1 MTGTPQFGDADLRRF
16 VAAGRCHKRAFSL
29 IRKHLRPPF
38 HVRRKHP
45 AEDAERRFRRNRSV
59 IGILSK
65 SKLPSFLLLPVFR
78 QLSRLPVT
86 SVTCYEKIGFSMST
100 EAASPKQILKATPLF
115 AALDES
121 EISSL
126 AARCGIRP
134 YAPGEV
140 LFTEGEPCRG
150 LYIVVSG
157 HVRIFKTASNGR
169 EQVLT
174 IEGPG
179 ASVAELPV
187 FDGDN
192 YPASGSAVEK
202 ADVLFISRA
211 DLRAICLEKPEV
223 SLKMLQVVGKRL
235 RRLVGIIEEL
245 SFTTVR
251 HRLISWML
259 RHAGTRNT
267 LTLDMS
273 HQELAA
279 QIGTVRELVSRN
291 LARLQAQGMIEVNN
305 RQILIVDREGLEAD
319 LSSMV

>member
-1 MTGTPQFGDADLRRF
+1 
-16 VAAGRCHKRAFSL
+16 
-29 IRKHLRPPF
+29 
-38 HVRRKHP
+38 
-45 AEDAERRFRRNRSV
+45 
-59 IGILSK
+59 
-65 SKLPSFLLLPVFR
+65 
-78 QLSRLPVT
+78 
-86 SVTCYEKIGFSMST
+86 MST
-100 EAASPKQILKATPLF
+100 ETASPKQILKATPLF

-134 YAPGEV
+134 YGPGEI
-140 LFTEGEPCRG
+140 LFTEGEPCKG

-157 HVRIFKTASNGR
+157 RVRIFKTALNGR
-169 EQVLT
+169 EQVLAV
-174 IEGPG
+174 EGPG

-187 FDGDN
+187 FDGGS
-192 YPASGSAVEK
+192 YPASGSAAEK
-202 ADVLFISRA
+202 TEVLFVSRA

-223 SLKMLQVVGKRL
+223 SLKMLQVVGGRL

-251 HRLISWML
+251 HRLISWIL
-259 RHAGTRNT
+259 RHAGTAT
-267 LTLDMS
+267 TFTLDTS

-291 LARLQAQGMIEVNN
+291 LARLQAQGLIEMNN
-305 RQILIVDREGLEAD
+305 RQIRILDREGLEAD